1 MVTVSEL
8 MRAVDGASATTAQG
22 LEPWPDPHPD
32 RAPLDEEYS
41 RVLDPRKWR
50 IIPARAEAWSIA
62 TVDLGLATIERDVA
76 VRWATDRGRSHVRV
90 DRLVPRCV
98 DGLPLVLAYS
108 AFEGVDVNAVTI
120 GVGDPAVE
128 VTGVPPCG
136 CDACD
141 SGSQA
146 EQDLLDEH
154 MLGVVGGQFRHLT
167 DGERTIVVH
176 GAHRWSASGDF
187 ERDEVD
193 RVLADPR
200 AWHEVTG
207 PSWLPEGD
215 GEPMSD
221 RRGVEHP

>member
-1 MVTVSEL
+1 MLPCGGRRIGVAATFASTGSC
-8 MRAVDGASATTAQG
+8 RAVSTA
-22 LEPWPDPHPD
+22 
-32 RAPLDEEYS
+32 
-41 RVLDPRKWR
+41 
-50 IIPARAEAWSIA
+50 
-62 TVDLGLATIERDVA
+62 
-76 VRWATDRGRSHVRV
+76 
-90 DRLVPRCV
+90 
-98 DGLPLVLAYS
+98 PLVLAYS

>member
-1 MVTVSEL
+1 MVTVAEL
-8 MRAVDGASATTAQG
+8 IRSVDVAFATTAQG

-50 IIPARAEAWSIA
+50 IIPARAEAWCVA
-62 TVDLGLATIERDVA
+62 AVDLGLATIEHGVT
-76 VRWATDRGRSHVRV
+76 VRWASDRGRDHTRV
-90 DRLVPRCV
+90 DRLLPRCV
-98 DGLPLVLAYS
+98 DCLPLVLAYS

-128 VTGVPPCG
+128 VTGVPTCG
-136 CDACD
+136 CGACD

-146 EQDLLDEH
+146 ELGLLDEH
-154 MLGVVGGQFRHLT
+154 MLGVLGGQFRHLT

-176 GAHRWSASGDF
+176 GAHSWSASGDF
-187 ERDEVD
+187 DRYEVD

-200 AWHEVTG
+200 GWHEVTG
-207 PSWLPEGD
+207 PSWLPGGD
-215 GEPMSD
+215 AEPT
-221 RRGVEHP
+221 REPL